1 MAKGICAA
9 IALALALAGPV
20 QAALPELRPP
30 KWADLTTQQQIVLAP
45 LVGDW
50 DDMED
55 ARRRKWL
62 GVAARFH
69 TMSPEEQRRLQARM
83 RDWAKLTPEQRLKAR
98 QRYRELQAIPPE
110 QREAVKQKW
119 QEYENLSED
128 EKRRL
133 KEAASPK
140 AGAKPGLITV
150 TPSLVAPARKAEA
163 PGAAAPALPGPA
175 PDGAETRAETRPS
188 IPVPPA
194 SGHR

>member
-1 MAKGICAA
+1 VAKGLRAA
-9 IALALALAGPV
+9 IVLALALAGPA

-30 KWADLTTQQQIVLAP
+30 KWADLTTQQQMVLAP

-69 TMSPEEQRRLQARM
+69 TMSPEEQQRLQARM
-83 RDWAKLTPEQRLKAR
+83 REWARLTPEQRLKAR

-128 EKRRL
+128 DKRRL
-133 KEAASPK
+133 KEAAGPK
-140 AGAKPGLITV
+140 SGAKPGLIV
-150 TPSLVAPARKAEA
+150 SPAPLAAPAARKPE
-163 PGAAAPALPGPA
+163 PPVAAPALPGPA
-175 PDGAETRAETRPS
+175 PAGTEVRAETHPS
-188 IPVPPA
+188 IPGPPA
-194 SGHR
+194 SGNP